1 MAWHM
6 GHPLS
11 QTLFTSIYL
20 DKLLW
25 PAPRSF
31 DEYSF
36 HRDPKSQT
44 EKETQSPLTHLVLR
58 AYCLGLVKA
67 CDLVHKRV
75 TQEYYYE
82 VGPCTSISRGKDVS
96 DAAQEEDFFPQLY
109 NRSILTEH
117 EIDPVHKIIRRA
129 IQFLEESSGL
139 EQNVKDALTNRLR
152 FRNHFLEALD
162 EEKFANDVQDKL
174 PFTTCLSLVG
184 PIESSVSL
192 GKPIEDAFTLKIQR
206 KLASTVPPRPMVTI
220 SIGSAMSHL
229 KRLCQDAIDMHE
241 LLEYSGSDDLQVCI
255 FLLACRGILS
265 DRIRC
270 LSGRWRRE
278 SRSPAFIHVAAYK
291 HSLLII

>member
-1 MAWHM
+1 M

-36 HRDPKSQT
+36 YRGDAKSQL
-44 EKETQSPLTHLVLR
+44 EKEKQSPLTHLVLR

-75 TQEYYYE
+75 THEYYYE

-117 EIDPVHKIIRRA
+117 EIDPVQKIIRRA
-129 IQFLEESSGL
+129 IQFLEEDSSGL
-139 EQNVKDALTNRLR
+139 EQNIKDALTNRLR

-162 EEKFANDVQDKL
+162 EEQLANGVQDKL

-184 PIESSVSL
+184 QIEGSVSL

-220 SIGSAMSHL
+220 SISSAMTHL

-241 LLEYSGSDDLQVCI
+241 LLDYSGSDDLRVCI
-255 FLLACRGILS
+255 FLLAC
-265 DRIRC
+265 
-270 LSGRWRRE
+270 WRHT
-278 SRSPAFIHVAAYK
+278 F
-291 HSLLII
+291 